1 MKLGKL
7 WAGRVSG
14 TNVGNV
20 FLKIEG
26 EPHQLK
32 GSISLNEPN
41 VGIATYEVAG
51 SFEGNTLI
59 LNGSPSNSIDGYE
72 FGELSANLELNAAG
86 ELIGEWSTSIGSTG
100 AVTMWP
106 QNQTVQR
113 RSEDNLI
120 PSFHSASHDFKPL
133 VIDKSAIQKLGNSL
147 KIDFPRSEVIVTVV
161 NETEKRFFLEDFE
174 DICFQF
180 EKAKN
185 IILFIQEVEQN
196 GITKSVRL
204 NLGQSFNNL
213 TVQGSNEAWVS
224 GKLNVLRAEIKQ
236 YEKSF
241 FGRMRKFGFGLN
253 QALVLGG
260 IISLPSFNSWI
271 ERTVLMLG
279 ILSTVWA
286 LNAASQKWLINATI
300 YMDDQPIGWLRK
312 YLPTVLSWVF
322 SIISA
327 VIVIA
332 LGNLLAKFGVPLFGE
347 N

>member
-20 FLKIEG
+20 FLKIDG
-26 EPHQLK
+26 EPNQLK
-32 GSISLNEPN
+32 GTISLNEPN
-41 VGIATYEVAG
+41 VGIATYDVAG
-51 SFEGNTLI
+51 SFIGNTLA
-59 LNGSPSNSIDGYE
+59 LNGSPSNSIEGYE
-72 FGELSANLELNAAG
+72 FGDLSASLELNDSG
-86 ELIGEWSTSIGSTG
+86 ELVGEWTTSIGSTG
-100 AVTMWP
+100 AVTLWP
-106 QNQTVQR
+106 QNQDVKKK
-113 RSEDNLI
+113 SESNLI
-120 PSFHSASHDFKPL
+120 PAFHSASHDFKPL
-133 VIDKSAIQKLGNSL
+133 VIDRSAIQNLGNSL
-147 KIDFPRSEVIVTVV
+147 KIDFPRSDVIVTVV
-161 NETEKRFFLEDFE
+161 NETEKRFFLEDFD
-174 DICFQF
+174 DIRFQF

-213 TVQGSNEAWVS
+213 AVQGSNEAWVS

-241 FGRMRKFGFGLN
+241 FGRIRRFGFGLN

-260 IISLPSFNSWI
+260 IIFLPSFNTWV

-279 ILSTVWA
+279 ILATVWA
-286 LNAASQKWLINATI
+286 LNATSQKWLINATI
-300 YMDDQPIGWLRK
+300 YMDDQPIGWFRK

-322 SIISA
+322 GIISA

-332 LGNLLAKFGVPLFGE
+332 LGNLLAKFGVPLFGG